1 MSDQVPNPIQPQE
14 PEVESTEYLNDSTIT
29 LSNIGALDEAYNA
42 AGASQDVR
50 NIANGLPKG
59 SGLLVVR
66 TMSGEGERFLLDKD
80 QIRAGRSERADIFL
94 NDVTVSRRHS
104 EFVRVGDNYEI
115 RDAGSLNGTYIN
127 RDRVD
132 SYTLRTGDE
141 IQIGKYRMVFYIS
154 PLSLPPAPVGGAH
167 RDRP

>member
-1 MSDQVPNPIQPQE
+1 MSDQVPNPSEPQGGSE
-14 PEVESTEYLNDSTIT
+14 QSSEYLSDSTIT
-29 LSNIGALDEAYNA
+29 LANIGALDEAYNA

-50 NIANGLPKG
+50 NIVNGLPKG

-66 TMSGEGERFLLDKD
+66 TLAGEGERFLLDRD
-80 QIRAGRSERADIFL
+80 QIYAGRSEKADIFL

-115 RDAGSLNGTYIN
+115 RDSGSLNGTYIN

-132 SYTLRTGDE
+132 SYVLRTGDE

-154 PLSLPPAPVGGAH
+154 PLSLPPTAPGALPTGGE
-167 RDRP
+167 

>member
-1 MSDQVPNPIQPQE
+1 MSDQVPNPAAAAESE
-14 PEVESTEYLNDSTIT
+14 PEPTAQLSDSTIT
-29 LSNIGALDEAYNA
+29 LSSIGALDEAYNA
-42 AGASQDVR
+42 AGTSQDVR
-50 NIANGLPKG
+50 NIVNGLPKG

-66 TMSGEGERFLLDKD
+66 TMAGEGERFLLDRD
-80 QIRAGRSERADIFL
+80 QIRAGRSEKADIFL

-154 PLSLPPAPVGGAH
+154 PLSLPSSGTAPQSGQ
-167 RDRP
+167 